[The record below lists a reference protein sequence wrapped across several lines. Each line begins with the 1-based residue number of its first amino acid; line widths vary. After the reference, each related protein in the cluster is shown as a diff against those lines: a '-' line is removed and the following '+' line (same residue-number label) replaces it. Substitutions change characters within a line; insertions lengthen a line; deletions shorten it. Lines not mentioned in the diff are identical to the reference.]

1 MSQGLLEELCSTF
14 ETLFKPTVLHHN
26 LPPLRFGAVEIAYT
40 IAYPKR
46 CDKFCV
52 ALTLCTAKSHCV
64 HFMSGFW
71 TQIGIHTIGTSPVQP
86 SWPT

>member
-46 CDKFCV
+46 CE
-52 ALTLCTAKSHCV
+52 
-64 HFMSGFW
+64 G
-71 TQIGIHTIGTSPVQP
+71 
-86 SWPT
+86 